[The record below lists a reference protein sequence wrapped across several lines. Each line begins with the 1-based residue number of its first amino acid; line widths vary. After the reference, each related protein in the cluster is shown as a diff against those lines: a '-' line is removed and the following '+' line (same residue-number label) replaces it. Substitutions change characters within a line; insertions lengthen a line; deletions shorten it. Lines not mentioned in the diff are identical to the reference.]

1 MFHSVSSDPSH
12 RQDVFR
18 MAEFLQNELKALGA
32 DNIETRDP
40 GMQDFN
46 GTQIPLPPI
55 VLATVGTNPA
65 KKTILVY
72 GHYDVQPVS
81 LHVYIYRVMMI
92 FNMVLL

>member
-1 MFHSVSSDPSH
+1 MFHSVSSDPGH

-46 GTQIPLPPI
+46 GQQIPLPPI
-55 VLATVGTNPA
+55 VLATVGNNPA

-81 LHVYIYRVMMI
+81 TYIYIYIWKRR
-92 FNMVLL
+92 